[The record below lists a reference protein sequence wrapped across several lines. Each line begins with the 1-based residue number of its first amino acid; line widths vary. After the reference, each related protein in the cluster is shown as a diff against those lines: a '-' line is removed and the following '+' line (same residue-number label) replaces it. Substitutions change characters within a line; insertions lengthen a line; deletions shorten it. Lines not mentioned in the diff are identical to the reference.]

1 MYFCLICIYIFI
13 GYFPE
18 NCFSIHC
25 TDVDDS
31 LNLLKKEETWETLKR
46 AADIRNHN
54 FGNLLVEEGHQLPTT
69 FYHRSC
75 CEHFTMKSSL
85 ERINAANIKRLKFL
99 ETKLG
104 AIGSFDT
111 YESTC
116 RPNRDLVGRGKN
128 TNIERRMYLL

>member
-1 MYFCLICIYIFI
+1 
-13 GYFPE
+13 
-18 NCFSIHC
+18 
-25 TDVDDS
+25 
-31 LNLLKKEETWETLKR
+31 
-46 AADIRNHN
+46 
-54 FGNLLVEEGHQLPTT
+54 
-69 FYHRSC
+69 
-75 CEHFTMKSSL
+75 MKSSL